1 MTRQVL
7 AVFKEQLTADNA
19 ASQLMASGIAQSD
32 ISILMGEGYKGDH
45 FGVEGGNKAAE
56 GVATGGVAGGVIG
69 AIIAG
74 VAATGAIAA
83 TGGAGLL
90 AAGPIVAAF
99 TGAGAGAAA
108 GGLVGGL
115 VGLGIP
121 EHKAKL
127 YKDII
132 DNDGGFLLGVETTN
146 DNTGRVKQILKSA
159 GGESL
164 SVE

>member
-1 MTRQVL
+1 MTKQVL
-7 AVFKEQLTADNA
+7 AVFKEQLTADSA
-19 ASQLMASGIAQSD
+19 ISRLVESGVAQSD
-32 ISILMGEGYKGDH
+32 ISVLMGEGYRGKH
-45 FGVEGGNKAAE
+45 FGVEGGTKAAE

-90 AAGPIVAAF
+90 AAGPIVAAL

-108 GGLVGGL
+108 GGVVGGL

-121 EHKAKL
+121 EHKAKI

-132 DNDGGFLLGVETTN
+132 DNDGGLLLGVETSN
-146 DNTGRVKQILKSA
+146 DNRGTVKDILKSA

>member
-1 MTRQVL
+1 MTKQVL
-7 AVFKEQLTADNA
+7 AVFKEQLTADSA
-19 ASQLMASGIAQSD
+19 VTRLVASGVAQSD
-32 ISILMGEGYKGDH
+32 VSVLMGEGYKGKH

-56 GVATGGVAGGVIG
+56 GVATGGVAGGVLG
-69 AIIAG
+69 AIVAGIAT
-74 VAATGAIAA
+74 TGAIAA

-90 AAGPIVAAF
+90 AAGPIVAAL

-108 GGLVGGL
+108 GGVLGGL

-121 EHKAKL
+121 EHKAKI

-132 DNDGGFLLGVETTN
+132 DNDGGFLIGVETSK
-146 DNTGRVKQILKSA
+146 DNVGNVKDILKSA